1 MTFIGNALLVFAAA
15 AALIGIAAFLLSLLK
30 IMLPVREVFTRLARL
45 ATYLTA
51 GFMTIAVGVLLLALL
66 SHDFSLLYVYGTS
79 TRDTSLVYLISALWA
94 GNAGSLLL
102 WGWLTA
108 VIGAI
113 LLWRGKLSKDTLVY
127 TLSIVLITEL
137 FFLILLFLPNA
148 NQNPFNSL
156 SPVPP
161 DGMGMNPLLQNPGMI
176 FHPPALLAGWAL
188 ILAPFAMAIGTLIT
202 RQSDGE
208 WLKSAR
214 RWALASWTLLGI
226 GNLLGA
232 WWAYYELGWGGYWAW
247 DPVENAGLMPWLLV
261 TAFLHTTMI
270 WRRRGFNKLWSIVFI
285 IFAFLLTIFGAYL
298 TRSDLL
304 SSVHTF
310 GATPAEPVFI
320 AFMVLML
327 IGAFAVVII
336 RRRDLKE
343 EPGDN
348 ALVSGE
354 TTFFVSSLLLSLAT
368 VMVFVGTMFPVFSQ
382 LFTGEQIEQG
392 ADFFHSTAVP
402 VFLALILLSGLGVL
416 IGFKKPNLA
425 QLGRTLV
432 WPTAVALIVVIV
444 LIVCGIVKW
453 NVLLTS
459 FILAFTLMA
468 TITKWWCDVAKHR
481 VGKKEGFCRS
491 FYRLFSTNR
500 ARYGGYIVHIAII
513 TIAVGVM
520 GSSVYAFHLDDVILS
535 PGQAVS
541 AQSYTLAYDDLS
553 TASTDTSMTITA
565 IFDLKRGDNLIGTMQ
580 PAINYYALSNSFTF
594 EAAVRSTLVD
604 DVYISIY
611 DVDIASHSIG
621 AKIMVNPLVM
631 WIWIGSAIL
640 FMGGLWAFSTP
651 AKKATDDKDD

>member
-1 MTFIGNALLVFAAA
+1 MSFIGNTLLVFAAA
-15 AALIGIAAFLLSLLK
+15 AALVGIAAFLLSMLK
-30 IMLPVREVFTRLARL
+30 SMLPVRDVFTHLARL

-51 GFMTIAVGVLLLALL
+51 GFMTLAVGALLLALL

-79 TRDTSLVYLISALWA
+79 TRDTSLIYLISALWA

-102 WGWLTA
+102 WGCLSA
-108 VIGAI
+108 IIGAV
-113 LLWRGKLSKDTLVY
+113 LLWRRKLSNNALTY
-127 TLSIVLITEL
+127 TLPLILITVIFFLVLI
-137 FFLILLFLPNA
+137 FIPNA

-161 DGMGMNPLLQNPGMI
+161 DGMGMNPLLMNPGMV

-188 ILAPFAMAIGTLIT
+188 ILAPFAMAMGALIA

-214 RWALASWTLLGI
+214 RWALASWTLLGV
-226 GNLLGA
+226 GNMLGA

-270 WRRRGFNKLWSIVFI
+270 WQRRGFSKLWSLVFI
-285 IFAFLLTIFGAYL
+285 IFAFLLTIFGAFL
-298 TRSDLL
+298 TRSELL
-304 SSVHTF
+304 FSVHSF

-320 AFMVLML
+320 VFMALML

-348 ALVSGE
+348 ALISGE
-354 TTFFVSSLLLSLAT
+354 TTFFVSSLLLALAT
-368 VMVFVGTMFPVFSQ
+368 VMVFVGTMFPVLSQ
-382 LFTGEQIEQG
+382 LFIGEQIEQG

-402 VFLALILLSGLGVL
+402 IFLALILLSGLGVL

-425 QLGRTLV
+425 RLGRTLI
-432 WPTAVALIVVIV
+432 WPTAGALVVV
-444 LIVCGIVKW
+444 LALSICGIVKW
-453 NVLLTS
+453 NVLVTS
-459 FILAFTLMA
+459 FILAFALMA
-468 TITKWWCDVAKHR
+468 TVTKWWGDVARYR
-481 VGKKEGFCRS
+481 VGKKEGLCRS
-491 FYRLFSTNR
+491 CYRLFSANR

-513 TIAVGVM
+513 IIAVGVM

-541 AQSYTLAYDDLS
+541 AQAYTLTYDDLS
-553 TASTDTSMTITA
+553 TVSTNTMTITA
-565 IFDLKRGDNLIGTMQ
+565 VFDLKRGDKFLETLHPALIYHART
-580 PAINYYALSNSFTF
+580 NSFTF

-611 DVDIASHSIG
+611 DVDVTSHSIG

-640 FMGGLWAFSTP
+640 LLGGMWAFSTP
-651 AKKATDDKDD
+651 AKTITGDKED